1 MLSQKQKNK
10 LIRDLEAASTTA
22 IPKKLRKKAQTVSL
36 NLVDNRPV
44 QSRRKPGAQ
53 VRSQAVR
60 GSVGSSQRGISNVQ
74 GQRTDIPLKQP
85 FVGSESLG
93 RFNGSVAFAET
104 QFPINPGQAG
114 TFPWLS
120 QEAKLWEKY
129 EFDKL
134 EFEFRTTINEF
145 STNALGRIILGV
157 DYDASDPAPSTRSQ
171 AEISR
176 PVTAQA
182 PYFNQRLIL
191 RKEDMGE
198 VCKYHFVRPGSL
210 PGQSDIKFY
219 DVGVLNFGTDGNVNT
234 NEVGELWVH
243 YSGHFKNQILESVT
257 TAPTNFSVAQFQTA
271 DSPALT
277 SSVAFVLPL
286 STAQFNGLGVVNT
299 AGSLVLPAG
308 NYIVDATDQVSAA
321 TNMTAHIL
329 ELQKNGATST
339 VTGSRAV
346 AAAATLTIDSLSHS
360 SFISSNG
367 TDAFT
372 LMVTVTGTG
381 ALSANATLRIVSV

>member
-36 NLVDNRPV
+36 NIVDNRPV
-44 QSRRKPGAQ
+44 QSSRRKQKP
-53 VRSQAVR
+53 VSVSMR
-60 GSVGSSQRGISNVQ
+60 GTVGPAQRGISNVL

-93 RFNGSVAFAET
+93 RFNGSIGFTET

-145 STNALGRIILGV
+145 SANALGRVILGV
-157 DYDASDPAPSTRSQ
+157 DFDASDPAPSNRSQ

-182 PYFNQRLIL
+182 PYYNQRLVL

-198 VCKYHFVRPGSL
+198 VCKYHYVRPGVL

-219 DVGVLNFGTDGNVNT
+219 DVGVLNFGTDGNINA

-243 YSGHFKNQILESVT
+243 YAGTFKNQILESTT
-257 TAPTNFSVAQFQTA
+257 TAPSNFSVAQFSQSGA
-271 DSPALT
+271 AIT
-277 SSVAFVLPL
+277 SGVSTNLPL
-286 STAQFNGLGVVNT
+286 ATQDANGIQAVNT
-299 AGSLVLPAG
+299 AGSIVLPPG
-308 NYIVDATDQVSAA
+308 NYLADVVVRLDAA
-321 TNMTAHIL
+321 TNLSLSAVTFR
-329 ELQKNGATST
+329 KNGAGVGVAAQTAIAPASLMTST
-339 VTGSRAV
+339 TLSISAFVT
-346 AAAATLTIDSLSHS
+346 
-360 SFISSNG
+360 SNG
-367 TDAFT
+367 TDA
-372 LMVTVTGTG
+372 LTVNVVGTFVG
-381 ALSANATLRIVSV
+381 AGSTYATLRLTSI